1 VARAPARKK
10 EPALDLEGA
19 LAAIREGK
27 PSPIYLLDGDPFLT
41 QRAGRAIADALVP
54 EGQRSLNLVDLD
66 AAASPA
72 EVAAELSTGGL
83 FGGRKVVVVAE
94 PAFLQSKEDLAG
106 AFARASDMWR
116 EGRQREA
123 ARRLVTLA
131 ARFGWSTS
139 DLCGESPPPVEEWER
154 KLQPDDGLRPEDGAF
169 LRDAG
174 RYAGEKNLQA
184 AKDDVA
190 ALDALLERGLP
201 PGHVLVVAAGKVDGR
216 LPVVKRLAAAGC
228 RLTLSVKSEGS
239 WDAQR
244 PVLGPLIAEMLA
256 GTGKSVDRGAEDRLA
271 ALVGTDVRALAAEV
285 AKLAAFA
292 GDRKEIRAADVDAV
306 VVRTASDPFFAL
318 GNAVE
323 ARDLA
328 GALGVLRRS
337 LADGASPHMLVGSLA
352 GTLRRMLVEQER
364 GRLASGG
371 KRIGSFG
378 DWSATVLPTID
389 PEELGERKPYGLW
402 MKYQAAARYSRAE
415 LLDGLASLAEA
426 DHSMKTGSDGAV
438 LVERCLVGLLRAA
451 DRERRTA

>member
-1 VARAPARKK
+1 M
-10 EPALDLEGA
+10 
-19 LAAIREGK
+19 
-27 PSPIYLLDGDPFLT
+27 
-41 QRAGRAIADALVP
+41 P
-54 EGQRSLNLVDLD
+54 EAQRSLNLVELD

-83 FGGRKVVVVAE
+83 FGGGKVVVVTE

-123 ARRLVTLA
+123 ARRLVALA

-139 DLCGESPPPVEEWER
+139 DLCGESPPPVEEWDR

-169 LRDAG
+169 LQDAG

-190 ALDALLERGLP
+190 SLDALLERGLP
-201 PGHVLVVAAGKVDGR
+201 PGYVLVVAAGKVDGR

-228 RLTLSVKSEGS
+228 RITLSVKSEGS

-244 PVLGPLIAEMLA
+244 PVLGPLLAEMLA
-256 GTGKSVDRGAEDRLA
+256 GTGKSVDPGAEDRLA
-271 ALVGTDVRALAAEV
+271 ALVGTDARALAAEV
-285 AKLAAFA
+285 AKLASFI

-323 ARDLA
+323 ARDLP

-337 LADGASPHMLVGSLA
+337 FADGASPHMLVGSLA

-364 GRLASGG
+364 ARIASGG

-402 MKYQAAARYSRAE
+402 MKYQAAARFSRGE
-415 LLDGLASLAEA
+415 LLLGLGSLAEA

-438 LVERCLVGLLRAA
+438 LVERCLVGLLRAPEP
-451 DRERRTA
+451 ERRSA

>member
-1 VARAPARKK
+1 MARAPAKKK
-10 EPALDLEGA
+10 EPGLDLEGA
-19 LAAIREGK
+19 LAAIRDGR
-27 PSPIYLLDGDPFLT
+27 PSSVYLLDGDPFLT
-41 QRAGRAIADALVP
+41 QRGGRSLAEALVP
-54 EGQRSLNLVDLD
+54 ESQRSLNLVELD

-72 EVAAELSTGGL
+72 EVAGELATGGL
-83 FGGRKVVVVAE
+83 FGGGKVVIVSE

-123 ARRLVTLA
+123 ARRLVALA

-139 DLCGESPPPVEEWER
+139 DLCGDSPPPVDEWER
-154 KLQPDDGLRPEDGAF
+154 KLQPEEGLRPEDGAF
-169 LRDAG
+169 LSDAG

-184 AKDDVA
+184 AKDDIS
-190 ALDALLERGLP
+190 ALEGLLDRGLP

-228 RLTLSVKSEGS
+228 RITLAVKSEGT

-244 PVLGPLIAEMLA
+244 PVLGPLLAEMLA

-271 ALVGTDVRALAAEV
+271 ALAGTDARALAAEV
-285 AKLAAFA
+285 AKLAAFV
-292 GDRKEIRAADVDAV
+292 GERPLIRAADVDAV
-306 VVRTASDPFFAL
+306 VVRTTSDPFFAL

-323 ARDLA
+323 ARDLP

-337 LADGASPHMLVGSLA
+337 FADGASPHMLVGSMA

-371 KRIGSFG
+371 ERLASFG
-378 DWSATVLPTID
+378 DWSARVLPTID

-402 MKYQAAARYSRAE
+402 MKYQAAVRFTRGE
-415 LLDGLASLAEA
+415 LLDALASLAEA

-438 LVERCLVGLLRAA
+438 LVERCLVGLLRVP
-451 DRERRTA
+451 DRERRSA

>member
-27 PSPIYLLDGDPFLT
+27 PSPVYLLDGDPFLT
-41 QRAGRAIADALVP
+41 QRAGRSIAEALVP
-54 EGQRSLNLVDLD
+54 EPQRSLNLVELD

-83 FGGRKVVVVAE
+83 FGGGKVVVVGE

-123 ARRLVTLA
+123 ARRLVALA

-139 DLCGESPPPVEEWER
+139 DLCGDSPPPVDEWER
-154 KLQPDDGLRPEDGAF
+154 KLQPDEGLRPEDGAF

-201 PGHVLVVAAGKVDGR
+201 PGYVLVVAAGKVDGR
-216 LPVVKRLAAAGC
+216 LPVVKRLASAGC
-228 RLTLSVKSEGS
+228 RITLSVKSEGS

-244 PVLGPLIAEMLA
+244 PVLAPLLDGMLA

-271 ALVGTDVRALAAEV
+271 ALVGTDARALAAEV
-285 AKLAAFA
+285 AKLAAFV

-337 LADGASPHMLVGSLA
+337 VADGASPHMLVGSLA

-389 PEELGERKPYGLW
+389 PEELGDRKPYGLW
-402 MKYQAAARYSRAE
+402 MKYQAAARFTRGE
-415 LLDGLASLAEA
+415 LLLGLASLAES

-438 LVERCLVGLLRAA
+438 LVERCLVGLLRAPGP
-451 DRERRTA
+451 ERRSA